1 MASKRF
7 TYSATQAKRNRNKRS
22 WATLVKK
29 RAKKKPSN

>member
-22 WATLVKK
+22 WATLARKRSKK
-29 RAKKKPSN
+29 R